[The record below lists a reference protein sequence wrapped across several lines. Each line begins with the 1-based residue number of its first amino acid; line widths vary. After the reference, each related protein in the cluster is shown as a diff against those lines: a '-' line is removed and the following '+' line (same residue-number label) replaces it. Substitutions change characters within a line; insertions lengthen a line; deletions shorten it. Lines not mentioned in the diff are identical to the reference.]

1 MQSHHYFRRIKATSW
16 RYYLVCCDRESG
28 VFFSE
33 FEGSWSDWTKLF
45 DPKKR
50 RMVLVSR
57 YYDWPSVSAPAIA
70 KAAASIATTEMV
82 AASTTERNVV
92 SRWEGFG
99 RSTETYDAKWHA
111 NLSQLKPCIKDGGIM
126 DYSSIADDKV
136 VKKLRN
142 FVSNQRSNYKLRQ
155 ENKNSPLSQMI
166 VSTLL

>member
-1 MQSHHYFRRIKATSW
+1 
-16 RYYLVCCDRESG
+16 
-28 VFFSE
+28 
-33 FEGSWSDWTKLF
+33 
-45 DPKKR
+45 
-50 RMVLVSR
+50 MVLVSR
-57 YYDWPSVSAPAIA
+57 YYDWPSVSAPAIE
-70 KAAASIATTEMV
+70 KAAASIATTVKV